1 MSVTMK
7 VPGGLAERGQKFYD
21 EKLQALL
28 EPEQIGKFVAIEP
41 DTGQY
46 FVGETDRDAL
56 WAGRAALPDKLFFLV
71 RIGYDAAHKVGGTM
85 YARGERPN
93 HLLG

>member
-1 MSVTMK
+1 MNTLADM
-7 VPGGLAERGQKFYD
+7 PTDLAERGQKFYQ

-41 DTGQY
+41 ETGQY

-71 RIGYDAAHKVGGTM
+71 RIGYEAAHKIGGAM
-85 YARGERPN
+85 YARGKRPN
-93 HLLG
+93 HLIG